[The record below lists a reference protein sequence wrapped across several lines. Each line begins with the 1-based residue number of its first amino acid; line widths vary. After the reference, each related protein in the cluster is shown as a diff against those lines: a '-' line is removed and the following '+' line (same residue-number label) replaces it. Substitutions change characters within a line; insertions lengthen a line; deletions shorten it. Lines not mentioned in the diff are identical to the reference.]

1 MTNVSRTNRNGK
13 RPRSDL
19 YSTKPEATR
28 AYVRFEHRAL
38 MLHAGRDLVFDG
50 TIWEPAAGEGKLAE
64 VLNAHGFATVE
75 TDLMRHADTLPSH
88 VRKIKLQDFMKTRR
102 RRADIIVTNPP
113 YSVGKSGD
121 DFVRHALRLEPRYA
135 AFLLPITF
143 IAGLKRF
150 DLIEGAVGGLGLAR
164 VLVLAWR
171 CTLKPTRL
179 KLKNSGVT
187 TYAWFIWE
195 RGHRGPF
202 KTFRLYRTAQEQA
215 RYAATGAKVSTYRVA
230 A

>member
-1 MTNVSRTNRNGK
+1 MTNVSRTNRNGL
-13 RPRSDL
+13 RPGSDL

-28 AYVRFEHRAL
+28 AFVRFERRSL
-38 MLHAGRDLVFDG
+38 RLHTDRDRRFG
-50 TIWEPAAGEGKLAE
+50 GAIWEPAAGEGKLAE
-64 VLNAHGFATVE
+64 VLNQEGFATVE
-75 TDLMRHADTLPSH
+75 TDLHAHSDTLLNHVGRIRVPIDFMAQ
-88 VRKIKLQDFMKTRR
+88 VRKS
-102 RRADIIVTNPP
+102 ADLIVTNPP
-113 YSVGKSGD
+113 YSVGHSGD
-121 DFVRHALRLEPRYA
+121 GFVRHALMMGPRYA

-143 IAGLKRF
+143 LAGLKRF
-150 DLIEGAVGGLGLAR
+150 DLIEGVVGGLGLAR

-195 RGHRGPF
+195 QGHRGPF
-202 KTFRLYRTAQEQA
+202 KTFRLYRTEAERA
-215 RYAATGAKVSTYRVA
+215 RYATLHGRA